1 MPDLSQ
7 LLLANGFIPH
17 GHCYLWRPSL
27 VGLHLVS
34 DALIALS
41 YYSIPSMLVYFVRKR
56 RDIPFDWIF
65 WMFGLFIVACGTTH
79 ILDIWTLWHPVYWLA
94 GGIKAITAVA
104 SVGTAASLLPLLPQ
118 ALALPSPAQLA
129 AVNQALANEVTERKQ
144 AEACVRTL
152 NIELGQRVDER
163 TAELMRSNEQLKNE
177 IAERSRIEAELRRS
191 LKELSDIKFALDKAA
206 IVATTDRH
214 GTINYVND
222 KFCEL
227 SKYSRSELLGQNHR
241 IVNSR
246 HHPPAFFQE
255 LWATIAS
262 GQVWHGEIKNRAQD
276 GSYYWV
282 DTTIVPFLDQA
293 GKPFQYLAIRFD
305 ITERRQTEQ
314 ALRESEERW
323 QLALRGNNDGIW
335 DWDIQT
341 NAVFLSDRYKEMLG
355 YSPKEMPSQIEA
367 WRDRV
372 HPDDLSAVMQALEDH
387 LACQTPFYIA
397 EYRMLCKDGTYKW
410 ILSKGQAL
418 WDQEGQAIR
427 MAGSHTDITSR
438 KQAERQVQQLN
449 EDLERRVMERTTQLA
464 VINQELEAFAYS
476 VSHDLRAPLRSI
488 DGFSQTLSERYAEQL
503 DAKGQHYLQRVRAA
517 TQRMGQL
524 IDDLLNLSR
533 VTRSEMSWQQVDLS
547 AIAQAIAQELQQ
559 SQPERQ
565 VEFAIAP
572 ELLAYGDAHLLRIVL
587 DNLLRNAWKFTSKHT
602 QARIEFGALPPQDAT
617 PVYFIRDDGA
627 GFDMEYAHK
636 LFGAFQR
643 LHAMTDF
650 PGTGVGL
657 ATVQRILHR
666 HGGKVWAE
674 GAVEQGACFY
684 FTLAY
689 DANGNL
695 PTTNQSVSLK

>member
-1 MPDLSQ
+1 MPDFLK
-7 LLLANGFIPH
+7 LLLVSSGFIPH
-17 GHCYLWRPSL
+17 GHCYLWKPNL

-41 YYSIPSMLVYFVRKR
+41 YYSIPIMLVYFVRKR

-79 ILDIWTLWHPVYWLA
+79 IIDIWTLWHPVYWLA
-94 GGIKAITAVA
+94 GCVKAITALA
-104 SVGTAASLLPLLPQ
+104 SVCTAASLLPLLPK

-129 AVNQALANEVTERKQ
+129 AVNLALANEVTERKQ

-152 NIELGQRVDER
+152 NAELGQRVDER
-163 TAELMRSNEQLKNE
+163 TAELVRSNDQLKNE
-177 IAERSRIEAELRRS
+177 IAERSRVETELRRS

-206 IVATTDRH
+206 IVATTDHH
-214 GTINYVND
+214 GMINYVND

-227 SKYSRSELLGQNHR
+227 SKYSRAELLGQNHR
-241 IVNSR
+241 IINSQ
-246 HHPPAFFQE
+246 HHPPAFFEE

-262 GQVWHGEIKNRAQD
+262 GRVWHGEIKNRAQD

-282 DTTIVPFLDQA
+282 DITIVPFLDQSA
-293 GKPFQYLAIRFD
+293 NPFQYLAICFD

-323 QLALRGNNDGIW
+323 QLALRGNHDGIW
-335 DWDIQT
+335 DWDIKT
-341 NAVFLSDRYKEMLG
+341 NAVFFSERYKEMLG
-355 YSPKEMPSQIEA
+355 YRAEELPNQFEA

-372 HPDDLSAVMQALEDH
+372 HPDELAKVMQALSDH
-387 LACQTPFYIA
+387 LERRTPFYIA
-397 EYRMLCKDGTYKW
+397 EYRLLCKDDTYKW
-410 ILSKGQAL
+410 VLSRGQAL
-418 WDQEGQAIR
+418 WDHEGKAIR
-427 MAGSHTDITSR
+427 MTGSHTDITSR
-438 KQAERQVQQLN
+438 KQVEQQVQQLN
-449 EDLERRVMERTTQLA
+449 EDLERRVVERTMQLA
-464 VINQELEAFAYS
+464 ATNQELEAFAYS

-488 DGFSQTLSERYAEQL
+488 DGFSQTLLERHAAQL
-503 DAKGQHYLQRVRAA
+503 DSKGQHYLQRVRAA

-533 VTRSEMSWQQVDLS
+533 VTRSEMSCQQVDLS
-547 AIAQAIAQELQQ
+547 AIAQSIAKELQQ
-559 SQPERQ
+559 GQPERQ

-572 ELLAYGDAHLLRIVL
+572 KLVTYGDPQLLTIVL
-587 DNLLRNAWKFTSKHT
+587 DNLLRNAWKFTSKHI
-602 QARIEFGALPPQDAT
+602 QSRIELGTLSPEGSPL
-617 PVYFIRDDGA
+617 VYFVRDDGA

-636 LFGAFQR
+636 LFGVFQR
-643 LHAMTDF
+643 LHAMTEF

-657 ATVQRILHR
+657 ATVQRIIHR

-689 DANGNL
+689 DTDGNL
-695 PTTNQSVSLK
+695 LPVNQSVI